1 MAELL
6 IAAAEEC
13 KCINQ
18 EKSMETEISNTIQD
32 FTDAPNDDDAVASS
46 HQGMY
51 ACACMRVC
59 VYVSVHGV
67 CVCKCA
73 CVRVCMYVCMRACV
87 RARVCVCVC
96 VSAQDMSVHGCMYA
110 RDAPA

>member
-18 EKSMETEISNTIQD
+18 EKSMETEISNRIQD

-59 VYVSVHGV
+59 VYVSVHACV
-67 CVCKCA
+67 CVCTCA
-73 CVRVCMYVCMRACV
+73 CVHVCAH
-87 RARVCVCVC
+87 AFVCVC